1 MSSKPSTLA
10 MFRRLW
16 RHVSP
21 RRRMQFAVLLVL
33 ITVASILEVFSI
45 GAVLPFL
52 GVMIAPEHVYS
63 HPRAQWAIEVLKIE
77 SPQELLVPMSAAFV
91 AFVLLSTCTRLLVVW
106 VTARLTF
113 AAGADFSI
121 AIYQRTLY
129 QPYAVHIA
137 RNSSEVITGITAK
150 SYRLIHNA
158 LLPAL
163 TILSSVIMIAMV
175 MTALLAVRPLVSIS
189 AFGGFASIYVGVIF
203 FVKRR
208 LYRDSQLIARETN
221 QIMKALQE
229 GLGGIRDV
237 LIDGS
242 QEQYCQTYRNADLPL
257 RRAQG
262 DNAFISLSPR
272 LVVEAMGMVLIVV
285 LAMWLNQQPG
295 GLPTAIPILGALAI
309 GAQRLLPVLQQA
321 YAAWVSLYGE
331 VASVHEAIDL
341 LDQPLP
347 DWAREPAPLALPYR
361 QSIELQGVSF
371 RYGDSMPWILQGID
385 LSIRKG
391 EKIGFIGT
399 TGSGKSTLL
408 DVLMGLLTPT
418 RGHLSIDGETISI
431 QNVRAWQG
439 CIAHVPQAIFLTDA
453 SVEENIAFGVPKS
466 EIDAERVRQAARRAQ
481 IADVIEA
488 LPAGYAS
495 PVGERGVRLSGGQR
509 QRIGIARALYKRA
522 SVIVFDE
529 ATSALDF
536 DTEEAVMSA
545 IALLGSDV
553 TVLMIA
559 HRLSTL
565 SNCDRIIELGG
576 GTIRRQGSF
585 REVIEG
591 SQS

>member
-10 MFRRLW
+10 MLRRLW
-16 RHVSP
+16 RHVSL
-21 RRRMQFAVLLVL
+21 RRRLQFAVLFGL
-33 ITVASILEVFSI
+33 ITVASIMEIFSI

-63 HPRAQWAIEVLKIE
+63 HPRAQWIIGVLDIHT
-77 SPQELLVPMSAAFV
+77 PLQLLFPMAATFV
-91 AFVLLSTCTRLLVVW
+91 GLVILSTITRLAVVLA
-106 VTARLTF
+106 TARLTF
-113 AAGADFSI
+113 ATGADFSN

-163 TILSSVIMIAMV
+163 TILSSAIMIIMV
-175 MTALLAVRPLVSIS
+175 MSALLAIRPLVSII
-189 AFGGFASIYVGVIF
+189 AFGGFAGIYVCVILL
-203 FVKRR
+203 VKRR
-208 LYRDSQLIARETN
+208 LYRDSQLIARETD
-221 QIMKALQE
+221 QITKAIQE

-262 DNAFISLSPR
+262 DNTFISLSPR

-285 LAMWLNQQPG
+285 LAMWLNREPG
-295 GLPTAIPILGALAI
+295 GLSTAIPILGALAI

-321 YAAWVSLYGE
+321 YGAWVSLQGE
-331 VASVHEAIDL
+331 VASVHDAIDL

-347 DWAREPAPLALPYR
+347 DWALKPAPPPMPFQRLV
-361 QSIELQGVSF
+361 ELRRVSF
-371 RYGDSMPWILQGID
+371 RYGDGMPWVLQSLD
-385 LSIRKG
+385 LAIRKG
-391 EKIGFIGT
+391 EKVGFIGT

-408 DVLMGLLTPT
+408 DLLMGLLTHT
-418 RGHLSIDGETISI
+418 NGQLLIDGEPIGPH
-431 QNVRAWQG
+431 NVRAWQA
-439 CIAHVPQAIFLTDA
+439 CIAHVPQEIFLTDA
-453 SVEENIAFGVPKS
+453 SVEENIAFGVPKAQ
-466 EIDAERVRQAARRAQ
+466 IDAGRVREAARRAQ
-481 IADVIEA
+481 IAEVIEA
-488 LPAGYAS
+488 LSSGYAS

-509 QRIGIARALYKRA
+509 QRIGIARALYKGA
-522 SVIVFDE
+522 TFIVFDE
-529 ATSALDF
+529 ATSALDSA
-536 DTEEAVMSA
+536 TEEAVMSA
-545 IALLGSDV
+545 IAQLGPEV

-565 SNCDRIIELGG
+565 SSCDRIVELNGG
-576 GTIRRQGSF
+576 VIRRQGSY
-585 REVIEG
+585 REIVKG
-591 SQS
+591 T

>member
-1 MSSKPSTLA
+1 
-10 MFRRLW
+10 
-16 RHVSP
+16 
-21 RRRMQFAVLLVL
+21 MQFAVLLVL
-33 ITVASILEVFSI
+33 IAIASVLEIFSI

-52 GVMIAPEHVYS
+52 GAMIAPEHVYS
-63 HPRAQWAIEVLKIE
+63 HPRAQWVIEVLKIG
-77 SPQELLVPMSAAFV
+77 SPQELLVPMSTAFV
-91 AFVLLSTCTRLLVVW
+91 VFVMLSTCTRLLVVW
-106 VTARLTF
+106 ATTRLTF
-113 AAGADFSI
+113 ATGADFSI

-158 LLPAL
+158 LLPTL
-163 TILSSVIMIAMV
+163 TILNSVIMISLV
-175 MTALLAVRPLVSIS
+175 MTALLSVRPLVSIV

-203 FVKRR
+203 FVKQR

-221 QIMKALQE
+221 QIMKTLQE

-237 LIDGS
+237 LIDSS
-242 QEQYCQTYRNADLPL
+242 QEQYCQTYRNADFPL
-257 RRAQG
+257 RRAEG
-262 DNAFISLSPR
+262 MSAFIALSPR
-272 LVVEAMGMVLIVV
+272 LVVEAIGMVLIVV
-285 LAMWLNQQPG
+285 LAMWLIRQPG
-295 GLPTAIPILGALAI
+295 GLSTAIPILGALAI

-321 YAAWVSLYGE
+321 YAAWVSFHGNA
-331 VASVHEAIDL
+331 ASVHDAIDL

-347 DWAREPAPLALPYR
+347 DWVREPPPSPLPYR
-361 QSIELQGVSF
+361 KNIELRGVSF
-371 RYGDSMPWILQGID
+371 RYGDGMPWILQNIHF
-385 LSIRKG
+385 SIRKG
-391 EKIGFIGT
+391 ERVGFIGT

-418 RGHLSIDGETISI
+418 SGHLSIDSEIISNH
-431 QNVRAWQG
+431 NVRAWQA
-439 CIAHVPQAIFLTDA
+439 CIAHVPQSIFLADA
-453 SVEENIAFGVPKS
+453 SVAENIAFGVPKS
-466 EIDAERVRQAARRAQ
+466 EIDTERVRQAARSAQ

-495 PVGERGVRLSGGQR
+495 QVGERGVRLSGGQR

-529 ATSALDF
+529 ATSALDSE
-536 DTEEAVMSA
+536 TEEAVMSA
-545 IALLGSDV
+545 IAELGPSI

-585 REVIEG
+585 REIVEG
-591 SQS
+591 AHS

>member
-1 MSSKPSTLA
+1 MSSSPSTLA
-10 MFRRLW
+10 MLRRLW

-21 RRRMQFAVLLVL
+21 RRRMQFAMLLVL
-33 ITVASILEVFSI
+33 ITLASLMEIFSI

-52 GVMIAPEHVYS
+52 GVMTAPEHIYS
-63 HPRAQWAIEVLKIE
+63 HPRAQWIIQALKFQ
-77 SPQELLVPMSAAFV
+77 SAQELVFPISAVFVTLVMMSA
-91 AFVLLSTCTRLLVVW
+91 CTRLLVVW
-106 VTARLTF
+106 ATARLTF
-113 AAGADFSI
+113 ATGADFSI

-163 TILSSVIMIAMV
+163 TILSSAIMITLV
-175 MTALLAVRPLVSIS
+175 MSALLSIRPLVSLS
-189 AFGGFASIYVGVIF
+189 AFGGFAAIYVGVIF
-203 FVKRR
+203 LVKRR
-208 LYRDSQLIARETN
+208 LYRDSQLIARETT

-262 DNAFISLSPR
+262 DNTFISLSPR
-272 LVVEAMGMVLIVV
+272 IVVEAMGMVLIVL
-285 LAMWLNQQPG
+285 LALWLNQQPG
-295 GLPTAIPILGALAI
+295 GLSTAIPILGVLAI

-321 YAAWVSLYGE
+321 YGAWVSLQGE
-331 VASVHEAIDL
+331 VASVNDAIDL

-347 DWAREPAPLALPYR
+347 KWMQEPLPPPLPY
-361 QSIELQGVSF
+361 QSGVQLHNVSY
-371 RYGDSMPWILQGID
+371 RYSEAMPWVLENVN
-385 LSIRKG
+385 LSIRRG

-408 DVLMGLLTPT
+408 DLLMGLLTPT
-418 RGHLSIDGETISI
+418 RGHLSIDGEAIGI
-431 QNVRAWQG
+431 HNVRAWQA

-453 SVEENIAFGVPKS
+453 SVEENIAFGVPKA
-466 EIDAERVRQAARRAQ
+466 EIDTERVREAARRAQ
-481 IADVIEA
+481 IDAVIEA
-488 LPAGYAS
+488 LPTGYLS

-522 SVIVFDE
+522 RVIVLDE
-529 ATSALDF
+529 ATSALDSE
-536 DTEEAVMSA
+536 TEEAVMSA
-545 IALLGSDV
+545 IAQLGPDV

-559 HRLSTL
+559 HRLTTL
-565 SNCDRIIELGG
+565 STCDRIIELAGG
-576 GTIRRQGSF
+576 AIKR
-585 REVIEG
+585 EG
-591 SQS
+591 SYREIVEGH

>member
-1 MSSKPSTLA
+1 MSSKPSILA
-10 MFRRLW
+10 MLRRLW

-21 RRRMQFAVLLVL
+21 RRRLQFAVLFGL
-33 ITVASILEVFSI
+33 IKVASVMEIFSI

-63 HPRAQWAIEVLKIE
+63 HPQVQWIVEILGIHAA
-77 SPQELLVPMSAAFV
+77 QELLFPMAAAFMV
-91 AFVLLSTCTRLLVVW
+91 LVLLSTATRLLVIW
-106 VTARLTF
+106 ATARLTF
-113 AAGADFSI
+113 ATGADFSI

-163 TILSSVIMIAMV
+163 TILSSTIMIIMV
-175 MTALLAVRPLVSIS
+175 MSALLAIRPLVSVI
-189 AFGGFASIYVGVIF
+189 AFGGFAGIYVGVIF
-203 FVKRR
+203 LVKRR
-208 LYRDSQLIARETN
+208 LSRDSELIARETS
-221 QIMKALQE
+221 QIMKTLQE

-237 LIDGS
+237 IIDSS
-242 QEQYCQTYRNADLPL
+242 QDQYCQTYRNADLPL
-257 RRAQG
+257 RRA
-262 DNAFISLSPR
+262 DAESTFISLSPR

-285 LAMWLNQQPG
+285 LAMWLNRQPG
-295 GLPTAIPILGALAI
+295 GLSTAIPILGALAI

-321 YAAWVSLYGE
+321 YGAWVSIQGN
-331 VASVHEAIDL
+331 VASVNDAIDL

-347 DWAREPAPLALPYR
+347 DWALEPVPPPLPYQQR
-361 QSIELQGVSF
+361 IELRQVSY
-371 RYGDSMPWILQGID
+371 RYGDGMPEVLQGIG
-385 LSIRKG
+385 LVIRKG
-391 EKIGFIGT
+391 EKIGFIGS

-408 DVLMGLLTPT
+408 DLLMGLLTPT
-418 RGHLSIDGETISI
+418 QGQLLIDGEAIGV
-431 QNVRAWQG
+431 QNVRAWQA

-466 EIDAERVRQAARRAQ
+466 SIDPGRVREAARRAQ

-488 LPAGYAS
+488 LPEGYAS

-522 SVIVFDE
+522 SVIVLDE
-529 ATSALDF
+529 ATSALDSA
-536 DTEEAVMSA
+536 TEEAVMSA
-545 IALLGSDV
+545 IAELGPEV

-559 HRLSTL
+559 HRLTTL
-565 SNCDRIIELGG
+565 STCDRIIELSEGV
-576 GTIRRQGSF
+576 IRRQGSY
-585 REVIEG
+585 RDIVEG
-591 SQS
+591 N